1 MVMNNFDKLIQERL
15 WGFDFEVTK
24 YDWLLALI
32 KYSDRTKVTFHND
45 CADDIFNFIE
55 KHDPIL
61 IGHNA
66 RYYDQYILKAIESG
80 FSVEEVKNVNNYIIN
95 GGQGFEL
102 QYDYVQL
109 PPIWDTIQDVVP
121 PKSLKE
127 IEANLLMD
135 ITESTISFD
144 IDHPWNE
151 QEYNEMLYYCTK
163 DVEAIFPLFE
173 ARKGYFKTKYD
184 LCILSGIDPAYNIGL
199 TNAKLCAKF
208 LEAEKIDRDDEREYT
223 IPSTIDINYVPKEIL
238 NFFERVHDKT
248 ISDEEL
254 FTSKLEF
261 DFHGMPSVFASG
273 GAHGALPNYKYDE
286 KLNPDIIVINV
297 DYSSLYPHLLALP
310 EYNFISRN
318 IKDKDKYYNTLQ
330 RRLQLK
336 HEGKKEE
343 QLPLKLILNT
353 TYGCQN
359 NKYNDL
365 YDPKGARN
373 TCWTGQLLLASM
385 TEEVFQ
391 IGGVKLIQIN
401 TDGLMIELPR
411 EKLPEYYEVCNKFSE
426 RVKIGVEYDIIH
438 KIIQRDVNNYIMV
451 YGEEGHLSIK
461 AKGGCFASLPKLT
474 IEEDGSVSSKYKPD
488 FKANSLAIV
497 SEALAKYLLFDTP
510 IEETIL
516 NNNTI
521 HKYQIVSHLGSTYE
535 KCVQESPNGDILLQ
549 KNNRIYAGLIPSGK
563 IVKVKPDGRRD
574 SLANQPPNPIIDNG
588 NKCTIDQIN
597 KQWYIKLATQWAN
610 DFLGIKRL
618 TEYKKDELLTM
629 AKDLGLEVDK
639 KTKKDELIKMIEE
652 RNEVEKMAT
661 KKVETNEEVKTMTI
675 YEKIA
680 QMTKE
685 IREHDFVMDCVNP
698 GNLGGKEYA
707 SIGQYYN
714 LLHNVCDKYRLLFKW
729 EVMDLEKF
737 EKEVF
742 KPTGKMPSNVAIVR
756 CKATFMD
763 LDAIQPNK
771 VLGEENFGYVDTIYS
786 VSYSSMA
793 GGSDIA
799 DKSVSGASTLAFRNW
814 FDKNFTPKYMNT
826 IEEEITESSEEKTE
840 APKIPAYIPPQK
852 KEELKEEVISTKQNS
867 TDEDIK
873 RVIDTI
879 MKIRDI
885 SNNPGY
891 GKSTLNTIMTT
902 EISAADLLSI
912 ELKLN
917 NKLDELGGN
926 K

>member
-1 MVMNNFDKLIQERL
+1 MNDFDKLIQERL

-24 YDWLLALI
+24 YDWLLVLI
-32 KYSDRTKVTFHND
+32 KYSDKTKVTFHND
-45 CADDIFNFIE
+45 CADDIFSFIE
-55 KHDPIL
+55 KHNPVL

-66 RYYDQYILKAIESG
+66 RYYDQFILKGILSG
-80 FSVEEVKNVNNYIIN
+80 FSVEEVKNINDYLIN

-127 IEANLLMD
+127 IEACLLMD
-135 ITESTISFD
+135 ITESTVSFD

-151 QEYNEMLYYCTK
+151 QEYEEMLYYCTK
-163 DVEAIFPLFE
+163 DVEALFPLFE

-184 LCILSGIDPAYNIGL
+184 LCMLSGIDPAYNMGL

-208 LEAEKIDRDDEREYT
+208 LEAKKVDRDDEREYT

-238 NFFERVHDKT
+238 KFFERVHDKT

-286 KLNPDIIVINV
+286 KLNPNIVVINV

-318 IKDKDKYYNTLQ
+318 IKDKNKYYDTLQ

-401 TDGLMIELPR
+401 TDGLMVELPR
-411 EKLPEYYEVCNKFSE
+411 EKLPEYYKVCDNFSK

-474 IEEDGSVSSKYKPD
+474 IEEDGSISSKYKPD

-516 NNNTI
+516 NDNTI
-521 HKYQIVSHLGSTYE
+521 HKYQTISHLGSTYE

-563 IVKVKPDGRRD
+563 IIKVKPDGRRD

-639 KTKKDELIKMIEE
+639 KTKKDELIKIIEE
-652 RNEVEKMAT
+652 RNEVMKMAT
-661 KKVETNEEVKTMTI
+661 KKVETNEETKGMNI
-675 YEKIA
+675 YEKLNK
-680 QMTKE
+680 MKE
-685 IREHDFVMDCVNP
+685 EISTIDFVLDKILPSNM
-698 GNLGGKEYA
+698 GSGEYA
-707 SIGQYYN
+707 SIGQLYTALHKECLKYN
-714 LLHNVCDKYRLLFKW
+714 VYFQWDVI
-729 EVMDLEKF
+729 EVGEP
-737 EKEVF
+737 KELF
-742 KPTGKMPSNVAIVR
+742 KPTGKLPQHVWDGTW
-756 CKATFMD
+756 KATFINID
-763 LDAIQPNK
+763 NTNE
-771 VLGEENFGYVDTIYS
+771 VVTITTKAS
-786 VSYSSMA
+786 
-793 GGSDIA
+793 GSDIC
-799 DKSVSGASTLAFRNW
+799 DKGISSSSTMAFRNF
-814 FDKNFTPKYMNT
+814 FDKNFTPKYLNQGG
-826 IEEEITESSEEKTE
+826 EEVIPSEEEKTE

-852 KEELKEEVISTKQNS
+852 KEEIKEEVVNTKQNS

-885 SNNPGY
+885 TNNPEY

-902 EISAADLLSI
+902 EITAADLLSI